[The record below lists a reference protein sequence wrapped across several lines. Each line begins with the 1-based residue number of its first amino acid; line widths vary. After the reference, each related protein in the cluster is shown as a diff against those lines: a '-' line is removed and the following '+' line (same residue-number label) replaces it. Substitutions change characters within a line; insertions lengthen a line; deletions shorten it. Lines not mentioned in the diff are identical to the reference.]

1 MILEGVSAL
10 RREFRDYVSLGIF
23 VDTPRETC
31 FRRGV
36 QRDLVTG
43 KPVAEI
49 ERMWAGWAAD
59 EDRYLAAHDPL
70 GQADLVIDGTRPV
83 GEQIRF

>member
-1 MILEGVSAL
+1 
-10 RREFRDYVSLGIF
+10 
-23 VDTPRETC
+23 
-31 FRRGV
+31 
-36 QRDLVTG
+36 VTG

-49 ERMWAGWAAD
+49 ERMWTGWAAD

-83 GEQIRF
+83 GEQLRF